1 MDIPSN
7 KPYVWVNNAGI
18 PDIRELQICIS
29 TPGKKIEWF
38 SESEE
43 SERLIIEYHIVD
55 GSNEDTII
63 YPLYGSGTI
72 FSASKHKKVTIKIL
86 QGDVL
91 KGMSTVMPTDTF
103 FS

>member
-1 MDIPSN
+1 MEYSN

-18 PDIRELQICIS
+18 PDMRELHICVSCI
-29 TPGKKIEWF
+29 TGKKIELF
-38 SESEE
+38 SESED
-43 SERLIIEYHIVD
+43 SERLIIEYHIED
-55 GSNEDTII
+55 GSNEDEII

-72 FSASKHKKVTIKIL
+72 YIPSKHKKVTIKIL